1 MTDTITLGYYIQ
13 KLDGYDTIVCWV
25 NTPNNLRDTLTTYDD
40 TLTVIA
46 YGCSKQLA
54 GIYTVGKGAAY
65 DFKDMDEALLRLR
78 QCGVSGDMEL
88 KLASGIYK
96 HALDFSDFKDIL
108 GRYRLTVSSMAKNA
122 DSVVFCPIFGDVV
135 TFNQSSHLVFRN
147 LTFTADSA
155 SGRVVLFASSCE
167 DIEFNRCYLK
177 GLYINATTNTHAV
190 ISGPTAVL
198 DDIRFIGNRIA
209 GGDYGIYLSN
219 DGKRVLFDS
228 NYIENSYIYP
238 VYTSHVEIQFL
249 HNTLNEIPGYT
260 YFYGPTFY
268 YPSNSRIEGNRIITN
283 GYANNQYGMQIYYS
297 DATTMVCNNEVAML
311 NNKSNTYG
319 LYLNQP
325 TGLVIVNNSLYLRG
339 SASTFYGMS
348 FNNTNNN
355 RDFVIRN
362 NNVVIDSGVKATNAY
377 PLSMPSNTNLSH
389 WDIDYNNWYSSRYM
403 GNIGNIAIENLLD
416 FQAALITPQHES
428 NVFPDFNDKT
438 DLHMRHTGTL
448 TCPSFAEVALDKD
461 GAIRMVLTNRGC
473 YRGELDSANASLS
486 ALLDWPAKNTLVGD
500 TLRPS
505 VVMQNSGLLTLNSAT
520 IGWSVNG
527 VQQPSIKWSGRL
539 QTGMTDTIALGK
551 YVCMNGSNGMAA
563 YLEAIGT
570 LKDAV
575 AEDDTVKASNYSCD
589 AALNGQYTVGANGR
603 FATLNDAFFALEQ
616 CGLDG
621 PVELLVT
628 SGTQNNI
635 SIQGLFP
642 GADSTHK
649 VTVRSIAQ
657 HYDSVIVSGEIAM
670 LLANTGHLRFEDI
683 SFAGNQVGVKMED
696 SVVDVVFHR
705 CGISAAYSSSN
716 TACCAVSYPG
726 ASNSYVLDDV
736 HFIANT
742 IQGGYYGISLQYAHS
757 NNSVMPLTRG
767 IYIDSNTVSGSYTG
781 INVSNY
787 CHVPS
792 ISHNTIRSIYTGI
805 SFSSYCIGKK
815 VEGNRIYV
823 QNTTAGGQAT
833 GISCGTF
840 LNNTVDTTLF
850 INNEIRVEGDGLCH
864 GLNMT
869 FLGVCHMEAHHNSV
883 YVTSKSNAARGIYT
897 IIPYLN
903 QGQSSGN
910 RITRN
915 LLVTDGTSNYPF
927 YIESQARMGPGQQSM
942 IILPIG
948 TGYTR
953 REWNNLYSSTDV
965 AYAGSVAKTIAD
977 LQAITNQDGNSIS
990 APPASG
996 PFPCPSMV
1004 EVTTDING
1012 MTRDSSTYI
1021 GCYHRQIDS
1030 SDAALT
1036 GLLGV
1041 ENICSMKSVPVQAVI
1056 RNDGYKSI
1064 DSAVITILIDSV
1076 KQAIVRYV
1084 PSQPLAYL
1092 QSDTVALGGY
1102 RLPNGPHEILAYV
1115 KMRNDSLSDNDTIRY
1130 IRTVCDSA
1138 FRGIYIVG
1146 NSKQADYTFGELDSL
1161 FARMNICGV
1170 SGDVTIAFENGSYS
1184 GVIDLSAIANAMEGH
1199 HLTLTSVSGNSRDAA
1214 IITGTSRTLT
1224 IGSSNKNVTVK
1235 NLALQNTGSG
1245 TVISLFDGCENINI
1259 LHNWLLKD
1267 SINPSGNIIQKEFSS
1282 YQSTGI
1288 IRNINI
1294 IGNLIVGGNRGV
1306 YLDVNGGA
1314 SSIYWSDGIVIDSNE
1329 MAGQY
1334 SSAIYVNHENVRS
1347 ISHNKIRNLVTASGT
1362 YHSWHGIDL
1371 SQSQNDSIMGN
1382 EIDAFHANVA
1392 NIYPM
1397 YLGLTLTAN
1406 FSHRYNFM

>member
-1 MTDTITLGYYIQ
+1 
-13 KLDGYDTIVCWV
+13 
-25 NTPNNLRDTLTTYDD
+25 
-40 TLTVIA
+40 
-46 YGCSKQLA
+46 
-54 GIYTVGKGAAY
+54 
-65 DFKDMDEALLRLR
+65 
-78 QCGVSGDMEL
+78 
-88 KLASGIYK
+88 
-96 HALDFSDFKDIL
+96 
-108 GRYRLTVSSMAKNA
+108 
-122 DSVVFCPIFGDVV
+122 
-135 TFNQSSHLVFRN
+135 
-147 LTFTADSA
+147 
-155 SGRVVLFASSCE
+155 
-167 DIEFNRCYLK
+167 
-177 GLYINATTNTHAV
+177 
-190 ISGPTAVL
+190 
-198 DDIRFIGNRIA
+198 
-209 GGDYGIYLSN
+209 
-219 DGKRVLFDS
+219 
-228 NYIENSYIYP
+228 
-238 VYTSHVEIQFL
+238 
-249 HNTLNEIPGYT
+249 
-260 YFYGPTFY
+260 
-268 YPSNSRIEGNRIITN
+268 
-283 GYANNQYGMQIYYS
+283 
-297 DATTMVCNNEVAML
+297 ML

-377 PLSMPSNTNLSH
+377 PISMPSNTNLSH

-539 QTGMTDTIALGK
+539 QTGMTGTIALGK

-1362 YHSWHGIDL
+1362 YYSWHGIDL

-1397 YLGLTLTAN
+1397 YLGGVNYYGSKGAALVANNAIRGVYYGVYCYGSTMDFYHNTIRLDVPGVAGYGFYDANSNLSTNSVVDMKGNIFDVPNTCWAVYLTNTTNPANPYRMDYNNYYTNGGSNLVTMPGGSFSNLSSLRNITGMDAHSVSCAVAYEKGTLKPQPNVTLVMPRQLATDIDGTLRHVNVTTMGAYQVALGKLDACLLDFANTKPVGGVSSAVSVTLMNTGFDTITTATIHWTFNGVVQTAVNWSGRLISGNQTTVALGSILPVSGSVNRIVAWVSDPNHVNDGISSNDTIEWRDYVCNGRLTAGT
-1406 FSHRYNFM
+1406 